1 MMRSFKKRVTYDNG
15 SYYVTSAN
23 ADGVPHANTDGVP
36 QGNTDGAEKS
46 GESTD
51 SDGTSDW
58 DDFDPD
64 AGAIKLD
71 LRKVDSL
78 PGSSKQ
84 TQPESTAEI
93 VRRHQWVNDWH
104 LPTEDISFEH
114 AHAHLKHSVY
124 AMESDELKAH
134 LKTTGILFKGVK
146 SEISKIT
153 GKVDGIKEHVDS
165 SLGRMI
171 TKSQA
176 ATIIGNQQ
184 DLHKSQQLLHSKM
197 EAMESKFDL
206 LLSFLLAD
214 DAKKGEKALVT
225 KCGPELKSFK
235 DDREREEVE
244 EDLEKIKQLLQNQ
257 LQLFNKSQQLDLQR
271 RQVDLPQ
278 DKVKDNSKS

>member
-1 MMRSFKKRVTYDNG
+1 MNS
-15 SYYVTSAN
+15 
-23 ADGVPHANTDGVP
+23 
-36 QGNTDGAEKS
+36 
-46 GESTD
+46 
-51 SDGTSDW
+51 
-58 DDFDPD
+58 
-64 AGAIKLD
+64 
-71 LRKVDSL
+71 
-78 PGSSKQ
+78 
-84 TQPESTAEI
+84 
-93 VRRHQWVNDWH
+93 WH
-104 LPTEDISFEH
+104 LPDEDITYTH
-114 AHAHLKHSVY
+114 AHNHLKHTVH

-134 LKTTGILFKGVK
+134 LKTTGLLFKGVK

-184 DLHKSQQLLHSKM
+184 DLQKSQQLLHSKM

-235 DDREREEVE
+235 DDREGGGAGGSGKDKAVVTESTAAV
-244 EDLEKIKQLLQNQ
+244 
-257 LQLFNKSQQLDLQR
+257 QQITAAGS
-271 RQVDLPQ
+271 
-278 DKVKDNSKS
+278 SKEAGGSSSGQGQSSKANPDGLHFDAGSRHHL